1 MAYTM
6 VQGISKLSLKMGV
19 LLRGSVY
26 EQKKCV
32 RSPSVFITLG
42 TYPRHW
48 DWPWKGSKLIK
59 DIIESL
65 MHYFLNEFYLIW
77 NASWKI
83 FEKGLSYWQI
93 EFDQNELGSL
103 KSIVTWYQILNGCAK
118 CNWDFKRLWT
128 FQCLRMFF
136 QKTYIIAIKRF
147 YRKLPFSIKKF
158 FCEATLRTCGGS
170 ESRTRTYAAPCRYSI
185 LRM

>member
-6 VQGISKLSLKMGV
+6 VQGIGKLSLKMGV

-118 CNWDFKRLWT
+118 CNLYFKRLIG
-128 FQCLRMFF
+128 FSVLQNIFS
-136 QKTYIIAIKRF
+136 KNIF
-147 YRKLPFSIKKF
+147 YSHKK
-158 FCEATLRTCGGS
+158 
-170 ESRTRTYAAPCRYSI
+170 I
-185 LRM
+185 L